1 MSPTITTFADIL
13 NAMSQN
19 PELREAMRRH
29 ILTDELLQ
37 LPAIVAQLVQSVQEL
52 NAAVAVINQ
61 RLDRLESG
69 QAELKSDVA
78 ELKNGQAELRS
89 DVAELKNG
97 QAELRSDVAE
107 LKNGQAELRSDVA
120 ELKSNQAEL
129 KSNQTRMQGQLN
141 NLTGSDYE
149 RKIARRAR
157 RIARSQLNM
166 PGAYPIY
173 SPTMPDA
180 TALSELLENAA
191 ALNHI
196 TDQQADEAELT
207 DLVIRSAAE
216 PGPARYALAEISLT
230 IHHEDVNRARRR
242 ADILAA
248 ATGSP
253 VAAAAIGTAAA
264 DASREYAAAHD
275 VTVIIVPND

>member
-1 MSPTITTFADIL
+1 MSPAITTFADIL

-69 QAELKSDVA
+69 QAELK
-78 ELKNGQAELRS
+78 N
-89 DVAELKNG
+89 
-97 QAELRSDVAE
+97 
-107 LKNGQAELRSDVA
+107 
-120 ELKSNQAEL
+120 
-129 KSNQTRMQGQLN
+129 NQTRMQGQLN

-230 IHHEDVNRARRR
+230 IHHEDVDRARRR

>member
-1 MSPTITTFADIL
+1 MSPAIATFADIL

-52 NAAVAVINQ
+52 NAAVAVINR
-61 RLDRLESG
+61 RLDQLENG
-69 QAELKSDVA
+69 QAELK
-78 ELKNGQAELRS
+78 N
-89 DVAELKNG
+89 
-97 QAELRSDVAE
+97 
-107 LKNGQAELRSDVA
+107 
-120 ELKSNQAEL
+120 
-129 KSNQTRMQGQLN
+129 NQTRMQGQLN

-253 VAAAAIGTAAA
+253 VAAAAIGTGAA
-264 DASREYAAAHD
+264 DASQEYAAAHD

>member
-1 MSPTITTFADIL
+1 MSPAITTFADIL

-52 NAAVAVINQ
+52 NAAVAVINR
-61 RLDRLESG
+61 RLDRLESDVAELKSG
-69 QAELKSDVA
+69 QAELRGDVA
-78 ELKNGQAELRS
+78 ELKNGQAEL
-89 DVAELKNG
+89 KN
-97 QAELRSDVAE
+97 
-107 LKNGQAELRSDVA
+107 
-120 ELKSNQAEL
+120 
-129 KSNQTRMQGQLN
+129 NQTRMQGQLN

-230 IHHEDVNRARRR
+230 IHHEDVDRARRR

>member
-1 MSPTITTFADIL
+1 MSPAIATFADIL

-52 NAAVAVINQ
+52 NAAVAVINR
-61 RLDRLESG
+61 RLDQLESG
-69 QAELKSDVA
+69 QA
-78 ELKNGQAELRS
+78 
-89 DVAELKNG
+89 
-97 QAELRSDVAE
+97 
-107 LKNGQAELRSDVA
+107 
-120 ELKSNQAEL
+120 
-129 KSNQTRMQGQLN
+129 RMQGQLN

-166 PGAYPIY
+166 PGAYLIY

-216 PGPARYALAEISLT
+216 PGPTRYALAEISLT
-230 IHHEDVNRARRR
+230 IHHEDVDRARRR

-248 ATGSP
+248 AIGSP
-253 VAAAAIGTAAA
+253 VAAAAIGTAAAAA

-275 VTVIIVPND
+275 VTIIIVPND

>member
-1 MSPTITTFADIL
+1 MSPAITTFADIL

-69 QAELKSDVA
+69 QAEL
-78 ELKNGQAELRS
+78 RS
-89 DVAELKNG
+89 DVAELKN
-97 QAELRSDVAE
+97 
-107 LKNGQAELRSDVA
+107 
-120 ELKSNQAEL
+120 
-129 KSNQTRMQGQLN
+129 NQTRMQGQLN

-253 VAAAAIGTAAA
+253 VAAAAIGTGAA

>member
-1 MSPTITTFADIL
+1 MSPAITTFADIL

-52 NAAVAVINQ
+52 NAAVAVINR
-61 RLDRLESG
+61 RLDQLE
-69 QAELKSDVA
+69 
-78 ELKNGQAELRS
+78 NG
-89 DVAELKNG
+89 
-97 QAELRSDVAE
+97 
-107 LKNGQAELRSDVA
+107 
-120 ELKSNQAEL
+120 QAEL

-230 IHHEDVNRARRR
+230 THHEDVNRARRR

>member
-1 MSPTITTFADIL
+1 MSPAITTFADIL
-13 NAMSQN
+13 NAMTQN

-52 NAAVAVINQ
+52 NAAVAVINR
-61 RLDRLESG
+61 RLDRLENG
-69 QAELKSDVA
+69 QAELK
-78 ELKNGQAELRS
+78 N
-89 DVAELKNG
+89 
-97 QAELRSDVAE
+97 
-107 LKNGQAELRSDVA
+107 
-120 ELKSNQAEL
+120 
-129 KSNQTRMQGQLN
+129 NQTRMQGQLN

-191 ALNHI
+191 ALGRI
-196 TDQQADEAELT
+196 TDQQADDAELT